1 MLQAKNRL
9 RLLPYKNKENF
20 KGQRVSGDDF
30 VLVYQKNEPVFKAT
44 CVITKKIAPKAV
56 DRNRIKRLI
65 WQALASQTERNL
77 KAVVI
82 VKKNIASL
90 KAEVVGREIEKLF
103 KKIK

>member
-20 KGQRVSGDDF
+20 KGQRVLGDDF
-30 VLVYQKNEPVFKAT
+30 VLIYQKNAPVFKAT

-65 WQALASQTERNL
+65 WQALASQMERNV

-90 KAEVVGREIEKLF
+90 KAGVVGREIEKLF

>member
-65 WQALASQTERNL
+65 LRALVSQTGRNV

-90 KAEVVGREIEKLF
+90 KAGVVEREIEELF

>member
-1 MLQAKNRL
+1 MLQARNRL
-9 RLLPYKNKENF
+9 RLSPYKKEENF
-20 KGQRVSGDDF
+20 KGQRVSGDDL

>member
-20 KGQRVSGDDF
+20 KGQRVSGDDL

-65 WQALASQTERNL
+65 LRALVSQTGRNV

-90 KAEVVGREIEKLF
+90 KAGVVEREIEELF